1 MTPYRTS
8 GATTWVSWNDATDVA
23 TWRLL
28 GGSSMDDL
36 QQLSDTSRA
45 GFETAIHSDAASYLA
60 VQALDASGK
69 VLAASC
75 PVATAA
81 SRQ

>member
-1 MTPYRTS
+1 
-8 GATTWVSWNDATDVA
+8 
-23 TWRLL
+23 
-28 GGSSMDDL
+28 MDDL